1 MQSRA
6 RGLGLAFSEA
16 VAMAESLFLF
26 SSFERYTSFTSVLNA
41 AIGRAFGEEP
51 KQMGQLWDAMSD
63 DEKRRATL
71 NVLLTKGRVLWIWDN
86 VELIAGFPSGT
97 ESMWSQAEQS
107 ELADFL
113 RKSQETRA
121 KILLTSRRDEEAWL
135 GALPKRI
142 TMPPMLMNER
152 AQLAR
157 AISQKH
163 GHPLAQAKSW
173 LPLLQ
178 FSQGN
183 PLTIRSMAAQAAR
196 KKYITQ
202 EQVESF
208 VAALRD
214 GEAAFDDETSE
225 GRSRSLGAS
234 LVYCF
239 EKGFTENERK
249 QLALLHMFQGSAS
262 ADLLITV
269 LGLLNHR
276 QLGVQTLTRTIFI

>member
-1 MQSRA
+1 MRCWCHPIN
-6 RGLGLAFSEA
+6 
-16 VAMAESLFLF
+16 V
-26 SSFERYTSFTSVLNA
+26 RYQRDF
-41 AIGRAFGEEP
+41 RDED
-51 KQMGQLWDAMSD
+51 GQLTGYIYMDLNTSD
-63 DEKRRATL
+63 Y
-71 NVLLTKGRVLWIWDN
+71 G
-86 VELIAGFPSGT
+86 GFV
-97 ESMWSQAEQS
+97 
-107 ELADFL
+107 
-113 RKSQETRA
+113 
-121 KILLTSRRDEEAWL
+121 
-135 GALPKRI
+135 
-142 TMPPMLMNER
+142 ER
-152 AQLAR
+152 A
-157 AISQKH
+157 SQM
-163 GHPLAQAKSW
+163 HPLAQAKSW

-234 LVYCF
+234 LAYCF